1 MRSLTILIC
10 FRSPELRRKT
20 KHWVFWL
27 ISVLNFPSEN
37 FLSLASA
44 VKSTGMIMFLNRGL
58 ISFRLA
64 NSWGKPLSTTTNLT
78 CTPAHKLVFG
88 DIFSECCAYH
98 IGVIRTNDVEL
109 TPVEIKS
116 NAERKQSKRK
126 VDSAHVDE
134 STPLSTKPPKL
145 AYPTSSEVAI
155 QVAQPTAEWHSFFHS
170 IFINFLK
177 IQF

>member
-37 FLSLASA
+37 FLSIASA
-44 VKSTGMIMFLNRGL
+44 IKSTGMIMFLNRGL

-64 NSWGKPLSTTTNLT
+64 NSWGKPLSTKTNLT

-88 DIFSECCAYH
+88 DIFGECCAYH

-116 NAERKQSKRK
+116 RAERKQSKRK

-134 STPLSTKPPKL
+134 STPLSTKPPKTCL
-145 AYPTSSEVAI
+145 SHLIGSSYPSGRTNCRVAFLL
-155 QVAQPTAEWHSFFHS
+155 SFYFY
-170 IFINFLK
+170 
-177 IQF
+177 